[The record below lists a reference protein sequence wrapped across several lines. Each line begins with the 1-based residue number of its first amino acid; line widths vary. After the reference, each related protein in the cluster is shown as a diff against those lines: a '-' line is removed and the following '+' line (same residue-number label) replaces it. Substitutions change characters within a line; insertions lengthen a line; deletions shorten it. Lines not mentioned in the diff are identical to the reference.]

1 MTHIYRFFE
10 EEHMQSIQSEP
21 EMGFMEFV
29 NDLHEH
35 MSEGDTVKIQ
45 SLINEIAKYD
55 VFDFIARISSLNLLI
70 ENQNKSI
77 LFDAL
82 IAGLLTNDRAMYTGT
97 VKMSSGKFR
106 NIIGRLEDLQL
117 KSMVDPAENAFI
129 ERVLYY
135 GNHWIFPGIN
145 YFPSYTL
152 QGFLDALYLQNL
164 QTVEEF
170 IQKSNQMI
178 NLALEISDRIV
189 RLMGYNLDSINH
201 IEQSRI
207 KVPDSRLAETMK
219 HCVCLDY
226 SFVEDLMPDESL
238 RQNLFVEF
246 ENKELAQVVNGQQQE
261 FFPHPFLQANNGE
274 IILLNPSILASFT
287 IHQLVLLADSYGIKQ
302 QLIDA
307 YNNEIWRKCRQD
319 LRNLGHKKIKESEYG
334 ITLMNNQHRKEEI
347 LAVGSNKLLFVQF
360 ICDSGD
366 SYDSHS
372 MFSQQI
378 MEPDTPPNRARAEY
392 FIKNLPF
399 ADWENIYQI
408 VILNSFG
415 RSIGAKVAE
424 GEQQYSIHLSPFEL
438 HCISVN
444 EQKHSEFLPRYIDAK
459 KKLKMILPSTMVGE
473 LNIIENYTSND
484 YSFYLSDDF
493 DPKTISVFWGF
504 GDSLDY
510 TIRAIKKEDRHLV
523 ESYDGEHL
531 CEVVLDDPQRKIYC
545 SVNRKDKSPK
555 FLVKFNDINIWIT
568 TAEINSYEEINIYFS
583 ILDAISYWLAE
594 AKTIV
599 NNISF
604 LYQTICL
611 HIVLMPP
618 IDEYQKVL
626 TDDCTF
632 YDSIHYQHAGNII
645 QMIWKPQ
652 AYQLFGKKKN
662 DAEKAMIKSLLYE
675 LEKLS
680 QSHTYIDTNSIDKL
694 FINPLKKK
702 IFAINLAN
710 SPYLAPPAGSMQTI
724 SEEEENHLLD
734 EIGEHFLALPEY
746 DYGKVPDENRAGLAN
761 QVVGYLYSLLQAEIA
776 SIMPNGVYERV
787 CFDLETVMYQIMLSH
802 TRFAYDI
809 SCYPEKSEEIINQY
823 NKANQT
829 SIALKFLA
837 EYIAATPPSGDRP
850 LGSMQYD
857 RILAI
862 CSLIVDWAYKNDLFR
877 YNIFNTPVEFL
888 KSGRIGMSRSEG
900 DYLASINAT
909 ARNQRLE
916 SVSDPR
922 ISTYDPVNLIDDFQ
936 DKIDEAFTDEYGFTF
951 QQFTQCTVAIADYG
965 DMIDSDVK
973 RAARSTIAEEVAK
986 QTLISIDLVE
996 KIIDQITLCQ
1006 RPDFLIPPEPYK
1018 KYDVYPWRFNR
1029 DLSFTRR
1036 PIIQYNGD
1044 LIWGN
1049 RQLHHMWRYTVDL
1062 IMSGKYKARRPKL
1075 KQLIGKLS
1083 DKRGNDF
1090 NAAVAQK
1097 LSSIDG
1103 LIVRE
1108 KLSKING
1115 KKIVDKNNNVLG
1127 DIDVLYIIPEKRKIV
1142 VGEVKD
1148 FSVAKNPYEMD
1159 QEYKRIFVDG
1169 EKPCYMT
1176 KHKRRATWIKDHLED
1191 VKAHFNLPEGKW
1203 SVKTVMFVSEEIV
1216 SNLFYHQGEHIII
1229 YSNITKKTAV
1239 SV

>member
-1 MTHIYRFFE
+1 
-10 EEHMQSIQSEP
+10 MQSIQSEP
-21 EMGFMEFV
+21 EMGFMEFI

-129 ERVLYY
+129 ERVLHY

-164 QTVEEF
+164 QTVEKF

-178 NLALEISDRIV
+178 NLTLEISDRIV

-226 SFVEDLMPDESL
+226 SFVEALMPDESL
-238 RQNLFVEF
+238 RQSLFVEF

-261 FFPHPFLQANNGE
+261 FFPHPFLKANNGE

-287 IHQLVLLADSYGIKQ
+287 IHQLVLLADSYGIKK

-307 YNNEIWRKCRQD
+307 YNNEIWQKCRQD

-399 ADWENIYQI
+399 ADWENVYQI

-444 EQKHSEFLPRYIDAK
+444 EQKHSEFL
-459 KKLKMILPSTMVGE
+459 
-473 LNIIENYTSND
+473 
-484 YSFYLSDDF
+484 
-493 DPKTISVFWGF
+493 
-504 GDSLDY
+504 
-510 TIRAIKKEDRHLV
+510 
-523 ESYDGEHL
+523 
-531 CEVVLDDPQRKIYC
+531 
-545 SVNRKDKSPK
+545 
-555 FLVKFNDINIWIT
+555 
-568 TAEINSYEEINIYFS
+568 
-583 ILDAISYWLAE
+583 
-594 AKTIV
+594 
-599 NNISF
+599 
-604 LYQTICL
+604 
-611 HIVLMPP
+611 
-618 IDEYQKVL
+618 
-626 TDDCTF
+626 
-632 YDSIHYQHAGNII
+632 
-645 QMIWKPQ
+645 
-652 AYQLFGKKKN
+652 
-662 DAEKAMIKSLLYE
+662 
-675 LEKLS
+675 
-680 QSHTYIDTNSIDKL
+680 
-694 FINPLKKK
+694 
-702 IFAINLAN
+702 
-710 SPYLAPPAGSMQTI
+710 
-724 SEEEENHLLD
+724 
-734 EIGEHFLALPEY
+734 
-746 DYGKVPDENRAGLAN
+746 
-761 QVVGYLYSLLQAEIA
+761 
-776 SIMPNGVYERV
+776 
-787 CFDLETVMYQIMLSH
+787 
-802 TRFAYDI
+802 
-809 SCYPEKSEEIINQY
+809 
-823 NKANQT
+823 
-829 SIALKFLA
+829 
-837 EYIAATPPSGDRP
+837 
-850 LGSMQYD
+850 
-857 RILAI
+857 
-862 CSLIVDWAYKNDLFR
+862 
-877 YNIFNTPVEFL
+877 
-888 KSGRIGMSRSEG
+888 
-900 DYLASINAT
+900 
-909 ARNQRLE
+909 
-916 SVSDPR
+916 
-922 ISTYDPVNLIDDFQ
+922 
-936 DKIDEAFTDEYGFTF
+936 
-951 QQFTQCTVAIADYG
+951 AIADYG

-1036 PIIQYNGD
+1036 PIIEYNGD

-1176 KHKRRATWIKDHLED
+1176 KHKRRAIWIKDHLED

-1229 YSNITKKTAV
+1229 YSNITKKTV
-1239 SV
+1239 GSV